1 MVKFKKK
8 KIQNFSK
15 QEALYH
21 IMNALLNYKKQT
33 GILLTEDIRF
43 CKMVAE
49 VFRLET
55 LKKNKKSYIIE
66 CMKEETVH
74 D

>member
-33 GILLTEDIRF
+33 GIVLTEDIRF

-55 LKKNKKSYIIE
+55 LKKKPRKVTLQS
-66 CMKEETVH
+66 V
-74 D
+74 

>member
-1 MVKFKKK
+1 
-8 KIQNFSK
+8 
-15 QEALYH
+15 
-21 IMNALLNYKKQT
+21 MNALLKYKKQT

-55 LKKNKKSYIIE
+55 LKKKTRKV
-66 CMKEETVH
+66 TL
-74 D
+74 

>member
-1 MVKFKKK
+1 
-8 KIQNFSK
+8 
-15 QEALYH
+15 
-21 IMNALLNYKKQT
+21 MNALLNYKKKP

-49 VFRLET
+49 VFQLET

-66 CMKEETVH
+66 CMKEETVP

>member
-1 MVKFKKK
+1 
-8 KIQNFSK
+8 
-15 QEALYH
+15 
-21 IMNALLNYKKQT
+21 MNALLNYKKQT

-55 LKKNKKSYIIE
+55 LKKRKKSYIIE

>member
-1 MVKFKKK
+1 
-8 KIQNFSK
+8 
-15 QEALYH
+15 
-21 IMNALLNYKKQT
+21 MNPLLNYKKQT

-55 LKKNKKSYIIE
+55 LKKKNKKSYIIE
-66 CMKEETVH
+66 CMKDETVH

>member
-1 MVKFKKK
+1 
-8 KIQNFSK
+8 
-15 QEALYH
+15 
-21 IMNALLNYKKQT
+21 MNPLLNYKKQT

-55 LKKNKKSYIIE
+55 LKK
-66 CMKEETVH
+66 KEKLHYRVYERKNCS
-74 D
+74 

>member
-1 MVKFKKK
+1 
-8 KIQNFSK
+8 
-15 QEALYH
+15 
-21 IMNALLNYKKQT
+21 MNPLLNYKKQT

-55 LKKNKKSYIIE
+55 LKKKKSYIIE